1 MRQLKEALIGKSN
14 VKNSSSRKR
23 DLNSFKDLE
32 YGDIVSMTSSLG
44 IDDTIKGKDGYCY
57 YIYFPASIVK
67 EIVRSVGGDD
77 DLLESYVDSFVT
89 TDIGLLWP
97 AGDFKPKFPRH
108 VMYDVNLISIEGHVN
123 NLKSISN
130 EDDVVNILSK
140 YIKKK

>member
-1 MRQLKEALIGKSN
+1 MRQLKEALIGKAN

-32 YGDIVSMTSSLG
+32 YGDIVSMTSSLE

-57 YIYFPASIVK
+57 YIYLPASIVK
-67 EIVRSVGGDD
+67 EVVYSACGDE

-97 AGDFKPKFPRH
+97 AVDFKPKFPRH
-108 VMYDVNLISIEGHVN
+108 VMYDVNLVSIEGHVN
-123 NLKSISN
+123 NLKSISS
-130 EDDVVNILSK
+130 EDDVVKILSK

>member
-1 MRQLKEALIGKSN
+1 MKQLKEALIGKAN
-14 VKNSSSRKR
+14 VKNYSARVR

-32 YGDIVSMTSSLG
+32 YGDIVRVLSSLE

-57 YIYFPASIVK
+57 YIYLPKKIVE
-67 EIVRSVGGDD
+67 EIVRSVGGGD

-97 AGDFKPKFPRH
+97 AGDFKSKFPKH
-108 VMYDVNLISIEGHVN
+108 VLYEVYLESIVGHAN
-123 NLKSISN
+123 NLNSIST
-130 EDDVVNILSK
+130 EDDAIKILSK